1 MWAPDVYIPLGKIL
15 WFVNRVLLLIIII
28 SQFMFLIGLSGAD
41 NNQENLSIFSFIEK
55 QNKKKHIFLFDESA
69 LLRTTFCMVGYG

>member
-41 NNQENLSIFSFIEK
+41 NN
-55 QNKKKHIFLFDESA
+55 
-69 LLRTTFCMVGYG
+69 

>member
-15 WFVNRVLLLIIII
+15 WFVNRVLLLLIII

-41 NNQENLSIFSFIEK
+41 NN
-55 QNKKKHIFLFDESA
+55 
-69 LLRTTFCMVGYG
+69 